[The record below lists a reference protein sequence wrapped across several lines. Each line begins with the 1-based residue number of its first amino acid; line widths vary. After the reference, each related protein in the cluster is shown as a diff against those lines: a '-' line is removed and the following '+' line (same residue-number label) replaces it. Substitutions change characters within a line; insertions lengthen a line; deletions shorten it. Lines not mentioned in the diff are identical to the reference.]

1 MLFRHN
7 ITDYEHMRIAS
18 LFVLCLKELSHV
30 IPIDWVAPPPAAP
43 PVVVWWWWWWEMM
56 LASASSW
63 PKMRR
68 LCGTRI
74 AVALVNCQRF
84 QTRTSSSSLPT
95 MSSSRLSSTSNA
107 IVKFKTEDHDQ
118 KPAKV
123 ASMSCNC
130 KKSKCLKLYCECFAA
145 NRLCDG
151 CSCKDCGNNT

>member
-1 MLFRHN
+1 
-7 ITDYEHMRIAS
+7 
-18 LFVLCLKELSHV
+18 
-30 IPIDWVAPPPAAP
+30 
-43 PVVVWWWWWWEMM
+43 M
-56 LASASSW
+56 LASASAW

-74 AVALVNCQRF
+74 AVGAGRQTANDF
-84 QTRTSSSSLPT
+84 KQTRNSSSSLPT